1 MHFGILVRME
11 LLSRWPAQT
20 LLRSELAGAI
30 FIIVE
35 ASSTSPWWSIRCA
48 LAMQNA
54 FTIGAT
60 NFTGVRA
67 AEHLLSLGHRRRR
80 HAPH

>member
-1 MHFGILVRME
+1 MHLGILVRE

-60 NFTGVRA
+60 NFTGGVTA

-80 HAPH
+80 RAPH